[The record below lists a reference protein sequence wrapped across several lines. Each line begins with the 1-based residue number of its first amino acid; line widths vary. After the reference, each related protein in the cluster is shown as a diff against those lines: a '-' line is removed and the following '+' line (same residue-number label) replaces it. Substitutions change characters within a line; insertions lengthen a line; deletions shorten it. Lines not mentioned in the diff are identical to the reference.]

1 MAEATESTA
10 QTDSTPTA
18 ATGTDPAGTPQVAAP
33 EPTGQPAERTVPQ
46 SEVNKLVGQTR
57 SQARERLLKDL
68 GFDSEDAVKAALGR
82 LKTIE
87 DAQKTAEERLQAEI
101 AQRDKALADAQAE
114 NARLAQQRTETL
126 IRAEVIAKAQAA
138 GWRDPNDAY
147 RMVDLSTVKVQ
158 EDGSVAGVAEQLAA
172 LTTAKPYLLTPTG
185 TLGPTNPG
193 RPGTSAVET
202 DDQRR
207 TRLWGAGDTP
217 IGRGQGGGVFAPE

>member
-1 MAEATESTA
+1 LHARIDEGVVLGYRYPG
-10 QTDSTPTA
+10 DSRPLRIGNYA
-18 ATGTDPAGTPQVAAP
+18 IIRSGTVIYANT
-33 EPTGQPAERTVPQ
+33 
-46 SEVNKLVGQTR
+46 
-57 SQARERLLKDL
+57 
-68 GFDSEDAVKAALGR
+68 
-82 LKTIE
+82 TIG
-87 DAQKTAEERLQAEI
+87 DRFQCGHHV
-101 AQRDKALADAQAE
+101 
-114 NARLAQQRTETL
+114 L